1 MCGSVGIPHERVSKI
16 DQFTAAFER
25 AIQTP
30 GPRMIEIDMVSI
42 GPFSQSFAGP
52 PAGAAVSPCDLTRLA
67 ILSERPESKPV
78 GHALCCTAHDN
89 QVQGVKRMNHSRRSI
104 LASLAIGAISCA
116 WPAQAQDAP
125 PAFPRKAMTFVVP
138 LSAGGPVDILG
149 RLLAQEYQTRTGQSA
164 TVENKTGGAGNI
176 GIDMVRKS
184 TPDGTTLLVIPAG
197 NLTINPTLLK
207 NFSFQV
213 ERDFAPIT
221 MLATAPNIVLA
232 SHQLGVSTVAEL
244 IAKAKQGKVTYGTPG
259 VGSQLHLLM
268 ELLRVKTGGEFV
280 HVPYRGSAPALNDLI
295 GGHIDLVSTNLT
307 AALGAIQAGTV
318 VPLAMTTAQRSP
330 LVPNVTTLM
339 EAGIPDIDVTSW
351 YGLLSPHA
359 VPADVHEAI
368 FTVTRDVL
376 STPVVQGKLQ
386 AQGLSAQIEEFGEIR
401 SAYPARNRTMG
412 GCHQEPQHHRGVS
425 VSWMA
430 CQMRGGVAGSG
441 MSSIPHS
448 DNASKIALMTAG
460 GPPTFPASLPPFTP
474 SRFVFVGTR
483 AYSEATSGMW

>member
-1 MCGSVGIPHERVSKI
+1 MG
-16 DQFTAAFER
+16 
-25 AIQTP
+25 
-30 GPRMIEIDMVSI
+30 
-42 GPFSQSFAGP
+42 
-52 PAGAAVSPCDLTRLA
+52 
-67 ILSERPESKPV
+67 
-78 GHALCCTAHDN
+78 
-89 QVQGVKRMNHSRRSI
+89 HSRRNI
-104 LASLAIGAISCA
+104 LAALLMSAIASA

-125 PAFPRKAMTFVVP
+125 PAFPRKPMTLVVP

-207 NFSFQV
+207 NLSFQV

-221 MLATAPNIVLA
+221 MLATAPNIILA
-232 SHQLGVSTVAEL
+232 SRQLGVSTVAEL

-295 GGHIDLVSTNLT
+295 GGHIDLVSTNVT
-307 AALGAIQAGTV
+307 AALGAIQAGTI
-318 VPLAMTTAQRSP
+318 VPLAMTTAQRSS

-339 EAGIPDIDVTSW
+339 EAGVPDIDVTSW
-351 YGLLSPHA
+351 YGLLSPSA
-359 VPADVHEAI
+359 VPADVREAI

-376 STPVVQGKLQ
+376 NTPAVQSKLQ
-386 AQGLSAQIEEFGEIR
+386 AQGLSTQIEEPAKFAERIR
-401 SAYPARNRTMG
+401 RETALWADLIKSRN
-412 GCHQEPQHHRGVS
+412 
-425 VSWMA
+425 
-430 CQMRGGVAGSG
+430 
-441 MSSIPHS
+441 I
-448 DNASKIALMTAG
+448 TA
-460 GPPTFPASLPPFTP
+460 
-474 SRFVFVGTR
+474 
-483 AYSEATSGMW
+483 E